1 MEELV
6 YNYIETLQRIKEQQK
21 EQNCNSNYKYVR
33 ISNIPL
39 YGSINYN
46 NAETIDYYNKI
57 DEITIIHTWK
67 FLVYNKHKYLDEI
80 YSENQLIRFENL
92 LWRRFQVKSKSKKF
106 NKNFGIKRLKSLD
119 FGINHSIKLLGPIL
133 LIS

>member
-21 EQNCNSNYKYVR
+21 EQQKEQKLTHKYVR
-33 ISNIPL
+33 ISNIQL
-39 YGSINYN
+39 YGSVNYN
-46 NAETIDYYNKI
+46 NTKTIDYYNNKI
-57 DEITIIHTWK
+57 DEINIINTWK
-67 FLVYNKHKYLDEI
+67 FLVYNKHKDLDEI

-92 LWRRFQVKSKSKKF
+92 LWRRFHVKLQSKKY
-106 NKNFGIKRLKSLD
+106 KN

>member
-6 YNYIETLQRIKEQQK
+6 YNYIETLQRIKEQK
-21 EQNCNSNYKYVR
+21 EQKSTHKYVR

-39 YGSINYN
+39 YGSVNYN
-46 NAETIDYYNKI
+46 NAKTIDYYNKI
-57 DEITIIHTWK
+57 DEINIINTWK
-67 FLVYNKHKYLDEI
+67 FLVYNKHKDLDEI

-92 LWRRFQVKSKSKKF
+92 LWRRFHVKLQSKKY
-106 NKNFGIKRLKSLD
+106 NKN